1 MLVEIHDPQDTLTQ
15 YKVIQSPGAS
25 WRETILLDPEDVYV
39 PKNDT
44 EGSFNNLVRFKQ
56 DTGHINKLA
65 ESLQNG
71 CDNTQ
76 HPPVVVRLKKP
87 KLVNGKMYSYEL
99 ICGFH
104 RMAAMKKAWILK
116 WPFAVYEFED
126 DLAVI
131 RFQKVENNHVLTRQ
145 ATADDLANT
154 LAYMVN
160 RGWLENTEA
169 DMETELS
176 DMTNIHHST
185 KSAAIRKAIRMT
197 GAYQDF
203 ITYTF
208 QDVVEFLGLH
218 SNYDDDRPM
227 YSYKGMIDTSR
238 DAHGWSVL
246 EGYESEFLM
255 NAINSFNDTGKESYF
270 ICHTKSPT
278 EERDLYEKRNKM
290 KDTFSE
296 LENALDKVLQYRQ
309 EKGRYPWQVEAFLPQ
324 NNLEGENGFVEAN

>member
-1 MLVEIHDPQDTLTQ
+1 MLVNTKKRDTQQRQ
-15 YKVIQSPGAS
+15 YKVISVPGAF
-25 WRETILLDPEDVYV
+25 WRETIWLNPEDVYV

-44 EGSFNNLVRFKQ
+44 EGSFNNLVRAKL
-56 DTGHINKLA
+56 DKGHINKLA
-65 ESLQNG
+65 EILRNG
-71 CDNTQ
+71 CDMTE

-104 RMAAMKKAWILK
+104 RAAALKKAWIDN

-131 RFQKVENNHVLTRQ
+131 RFAKLENNHALSRQ

-160 RGWLENTEA
+160 QGWIQNTEA
-169 DMETELS
+169 DMEDELS
-176 DMTNIHHST
+176 VMTNIHGNT
-185 KSAAIRKAIRMT
+185 KNAAIRRAIRMT

-203 ITYTF
+203 MTYTF
-208 QDVVEFLGLH
+208 QDVVEFLSLH
-218 SNYDDDRPM
+218 TNYDENRPM
-227 YSYKGMIDTSR
+227 YSYKGMIDKFR

-278 EERDLYEKRNKM
+278 EKRDLYEKRNKM
-290 KDTFSE
+290 RDTFSE
-296 LENALDKVLQYRQ
+296 LENALDKVLQHRQ
-309 EKGRYPWQVEAFLPQ
+309 ETGRYPWQVEAFLPQ
-324 NNLEGENGFVEAN
+324 NNLEGEKGFVA